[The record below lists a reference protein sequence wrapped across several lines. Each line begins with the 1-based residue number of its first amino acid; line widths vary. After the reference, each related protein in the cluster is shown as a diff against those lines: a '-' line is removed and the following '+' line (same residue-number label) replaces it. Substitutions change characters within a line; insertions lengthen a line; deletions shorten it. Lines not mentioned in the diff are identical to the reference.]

1 MLYDSAY
8 VLGSMFQSFLK
19 DQTDILENFRD
30 ALGGYQSVSADA
42 SDELILRFQQWLDE
56 QDIEIDDSQRAILLQ
71 IAEAFADLAVDPEAS
86 ASLALV

>member
-19 DQTDILENFRD
+19 DQTDILENLRD
-30 ALGGYQSVSADA
+30 SLAGYQADGTDA
-42 SDELILRFQQWLDE
+42 SDELTLRFQQWLDE
-56 QDIEIDDSQRAILLQ
+56 QGIDIDNSQRTMLLQ
-71 IAEAFADLAVDPEAS
+71 IAEAFADLAFDPEEA

>member
-19 DQTDILENFRD
+19 DQTDILENLRD

-71 IAEAFADLAVDPEAS
+71 IAEAFADLAVDPEES

>member
-19 DQTDILENFRD
+19 DHSDILENLRD
-30 ALGGYQSVSADA
+30 ALGGYQANGKDA

-56 QDIEIDDSQRAILLQ
+56 QAVEIDASQRAMLLE
-71 IAEAFADLAVDPEAS
+71 IAEAFADLAVDPEEA
-86 ASLALV
+86 AFLALV